1 MKIKIILFIAF
12 LSVNISFSQ
21 NYKFGKVSKEELSE
35 TQNSLHPDADAT
47 VLYREYKSFYVYTQG
62 DGFNL
67 HTEVFERV
75 KIYTKEGFNWAT
87 KKGVI
92 YNHGKDREEIT
103 SIKGVTYNLEG
114 GSIQKTKLK
123 KGGVFEERISDY
135 RVRSKFTMPN
145 IKPGSVIEYSYKIIS
160 PFNDISDI
168 ELQYEIPIKKEIVE
182 VSIPEY
188 YVYKHYGNPQSKLN
202 YSYSEDTKKIDI
214 EIRGSSGVG
223 TANYDKNY
231 DRSGGAHGS
240 ASYKERT
247 FLLDEEN
254 IPPLKSAIFV
264 DNLDN
269 YRATSIWE
277 LSVINF
283 PGSTPKT
290 YSTDWGS
297 VTKNI
302 YENDSFVNQLNK
314 TNYFEND
321 INSVIEGAESPLEKM
336 NSIFN
341 FVKSKVKWNN
351 YYGYFPSK
359 GVKKAYN
366 EGSGNIG
373 DINLMLVSMLRY
385 AKLNANPVLVSTIDN
400 GIPVFPT
407 REGFNYVIAAVEFN
421 GKLYLLDASEPF
433 SSINLLPEVAMNWQG
448 RLIRENGTSDW
459 VGLYPGK
466 ASQKLTYVQA
476 EIINSEVKA
485 LVRVRYSDHYAKNYR
500 VNNFGED
507 LESQIKKLPINDKDV
522 LVSELEVKDLD
533 NLKPTLSLSY
543 KVSSSSV
550 IEEINEE
557 LYFSPMLFFTQL
569 TNPFKADNREY
580 PIYFGFP
587 KSKKFTINIKLPEDY
602 KVTSMPEN
610 AKGNLVGNM
619 GGFTYLLKELPGN
632 MLQLSVTINV
642 NSPIILSDDFEY
654 VKNMYNQIVEKEN
667 EKVVLSKI

>member
-1 MKIKIILFIAF
+1 MKYKLVFIT
-12 LSVNISFSQ
+12 LISVNISFSQ

-35 TQNSLHPDADAT
+35 TQNSLHPEADAT

-75 KIYTKEGFNWAT
+75 KIYTKQGFDWAT
-87 KKGVI
+87 KKEVI
-92 YNHGKDREEIT
+92 YKHGKDREEMS

-135 RVRSKFTMPN
+135 RVISKFTMPN
-145 IKPGSVIEYSYKIIS
+145 IKPGSVIEYSYKITS

-168 ELQYEIPIKKEIVE
+168 DLQYEIPIKKEIIDVR
-182 VSIPEY
+182 IPEY

-240 ASYKERT
+240 TSYKERT
-247 FLLDEEN
+247 YLLDEEN
-254 IPPLKSAIFV
+254 IPPLKSSVFV

-277 LSVINF
+277 LSVTNF
-283 PGSTPKT
+283 PGSIPKT

-302 YENDSFVNQLNK
+302 YENDAFVNQLNK
-314 TNYFEND
+314 TRYYESD
-321 INSVIEGAESPLEKM
+321 INSVLEGAANPLEKM
-336 NSIFN
+336 SYILN

-351 YYGYFPSK
+351 YYGYFPEK

-400 GIPVFPT
+400 GIPIFPT
-407 REGFNYVIAAVEFN
+407 REGFNYVIAAVEFS

-459 VGLYPGK
+459 VGLYPNK
-466 ASQKLTYVQA
+466 TSQKLTYVQA
-476 EIINSEVKA
+476 EIIDGELKA
-485 LVRVRYSDHYAKNYR
+485 LVRQRYSEHYAKQYR
-500 VNNFGED
+500 VNNYGKSIEN
-507 LESQIKKLPINDKDV
+507 QIIKLPINDKNV
-522 LVSELEVKDLD
+522 FVSELEVKDLD
-533 NLKPTLSLSY
+533 NLKPSLSLSY
-543 KVSSSSV
+543 KVSSFSIV
-550 IEEINEE
+550 EEINEK
-557 LYFSPMLFFTQL
+557 LYFSPMLFFAQL
-569 TNPFKADNREY
+569 TNPFKAEVREY

-587 KSKKFTINIKLPEDY
+587 KSKKFTINIKLPEGY
-602 KVTSMPEN
+602 KVTSMPKN
-610 AKGNLVGNM
+610 AKGSLADNM

-632 MLQLSVTINV
+632 TLQLSVTVNV
-642 NSPIILSDDFEY
+642 NSPIILSDNFEY
-654 VKNMYNQIVEKEN
+654 LKNMYNQITEKEN